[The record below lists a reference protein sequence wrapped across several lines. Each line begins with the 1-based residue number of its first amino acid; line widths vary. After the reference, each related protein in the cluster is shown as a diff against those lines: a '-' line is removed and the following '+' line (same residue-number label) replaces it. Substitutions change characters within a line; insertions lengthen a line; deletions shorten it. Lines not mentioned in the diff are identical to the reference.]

1 MSKLVWQ
8 RYNILL
14 QEIKRL
20 EDENHKLQDRLA
32 SVQATATSALS
43 EKDRL
48 KSDLL
53 AASSASSK
61 DSGVGEEGSSS
72 SVEELTS
79 LQAKIEELQ
88 IQLSEVTLFIKLNRL
103 NNL

>member
-1 MSKLVWQ
+1 M
-8 RYNILL
+8 
-14 QEIKRL
+14 
-20 EDENHKLQDRLA
+20 EDENQKLKERLV

-53 AASSASSK
+53 AASSATSR

-72 SVEELTS
+72 SVEELAS
-79 LQAKIEELQ
+79 LQTKIEELRM
-88 IQLSEVTLFIKLNRL
+88 QLSEVTLSL
-103 NNL
+103 